1 MDIIESKEKKA
12 FENILPLVNI
22 VFLLLI
28 FFMVAGT
35 FIKPDIL
42 AVTIPNAK
50 TEIKA
55 KNNVLI
61 IVMSHKNQFSI
72 GTKLYEKEALINVV
86 ASRITLEES
95 FVVQLKADHRVKS
108 KDILDIMNT
117 LGSTGLESVQL
128 LTSNNLSPV
137 N

>member
-1 MDIIESKEKKA
+1 MDIIECKEKKV

-28 FFMVAGT
+28 FFMVAGK

-42 AVTIPNAK
+42 AVTVPNSK

-72 GTKLYEKEALINVV
+72 GTKLYEKEALINAV
-86 ASRITLEES
+86 ASRITLEDS
-95 FVVQLKADHRVKS
+95 FIVQLKADYRVKS

-117 LGSTGLESVQL
+117 LGTTGLESIQL

>member
-1 MDIIESKEKKA
+1 MDIIESKEKKV

-50 TEIKA
+50 TETKA

-61 IVMSHKNQFSI
+61 IAMSHKNQFSI
-72 GTKLYEKEALINVV
+72 EKTLYKKETLINVI

-95 FVVQLKADHRVKS
+95 LIVQLKADNRVKS
-108 KDILDIMNT
+108 KDILDIINT
-117 LGSTGLESVQL
+117 LGATGLESIQL
-128 LTSNNLSPV
+128 LTSKNFPPV

>member
-1 MDIIESKEKKA
+1 
-12 FENILPLVNI
+12 
-22 VFLLLI
+22 
-28 FFMVAGT
+28 MVAGT

>member
-1 MDIIESKEKKA
+1 MDIIESKEKKV

-42 AVTIPNAK
+42 AVTVPNSK
-50 TEIKA
+50 TGIKA

-86 ASRITLEES
+86 ASRITLEDS
-95 FVVQLKADHRVKS
+95 FIVQLKADYRVKS

-117 LGSTGLESVQL
+117 LGTTGLESIQL